1 MRDKLEP
8 LEDGACELLLWSD
21 AQIGKAPEPDADSVD
36 CVRLD
41 SKGYFDVEAGLD
53 RSAVGGLCERR
64 SAEPAPSFVLRPR
77 DRVDGGAS
85 DSGGEADLLDDGTE
99 ADVLERDREVKLGL
113 GVREERLV
121 EDVFRARDGL
131 GEEAARRVQ
140 SARAALLSSS
150 TSSEAPLRRLAQTR
164 PGAASYKAS

>member
-1 MRDKLEP
+1 MRDELEP

-21 AQIGKAPEPDADSVD
+21 AQFGKAPEPDADSVD

-64 SAEPAPSFVLRPR
+64 SAKPAPSFVLRPR

-85 DSGGEADLLDDGTE
+85 DSGGEADLLDDGAE

-113 GVREERLV
+113 EVREEGLI

-131 GEEAARRVQ
+131 GEEAARRAGAVLAFTMLI
-140 SARAALLSSS
+140 SDILNSVYSMF
-150 TSSEAPLRRLAQTR
+150 TSEVTEPVTR
-164 PGAASYKAS
+164 SP